1 MKLKKHLSLLLVLVL
16 LMGAFAGCSSSEPA
30 GEEPTGEAPAP
41 APEKQFVTIVT
52 GSTGGTY
59 YPVGTILATLW
70 SEKLGDQGV
79 VAAAQ
84 SSGGSIENLNMLKSN
99 EAQLG
104 IAVASLGYFAM
115 TGEENFADN
124 KFEDVRLVTGLWP
137 ELSQIV
143 VTEASGINSI
153 SDVAGHSINVGG
165 AGSGTEYGT
174 LKILEILG
182 GLTPDQYRAEHLGY
196 SEASSAMQNGQLD
209 AMNAE
214 AGIPTSSV
222 SEIFASKTKVKML
235 SFTDEEYAKLKAEAP
250 QYGQFTVPAGLYP
263 GLDED
268 IVTVGIKSALFTN
281 ASADEELIYNL
292 TKTMYEY
299 HVEIVGSHQALESVT
314 LENAVVGLP
323 PVPLHPGAVKYYQ
336 EKGIEIPAEMM
347 P

>member
-1 MKLKKHLSLLLVLVL
+1 MVL
-16 LMGAFAGCSSSEPA
+16 LIGSLAGCSASAPA
-30 GEEPTGEAPAP
+30 GEEPAPKA
-41 APEKQFVTIVT
+41 EKEFVTIVT

-70 SEKLGDQGV
+70 SEKLGDQGI

-84 SSGGSIENLNMLKSN
+84 SSGGSVENLNMLKSN

-104 IAVASLGYFAM
+104 IAVASLGYFAYA
-115 TGEENFADN
+115 GEEGFVDN
-124 KFEDVRLVTGLWP
+124 QFEDIRLITGLWP

-143 VTEASGINSI
+143 VTEASGINSLA
-153 SDVAGHSINVGG
+153 DVAGHSINVGG

-174 LKILEILG
+174 LKMLEIIG
-182 GLTPDQYRAEHLGY
+182 GLTTDDYTAEHLGY

-235 SFTDEEYAKLKAEAP
+235 SFTDEEYATLKAEAP
-250 QYGQFTVPAGLYP
+250 QYGRFTVPAGLYP
-263 GLDED
+263 GLDEEV
-268 IVTVGIKSALFTN
+268 VTVGIKSALFTN
-281 ASADEELIYNL
+281 ASVDEDLVYQL

-299 HVEIVGSHQALESVT
+299 YEEIVGSHQALESVT
-314 LENAVVGLP
+314 LDNAVDGLP

-336 EKGIEIPAEMM
+336 EKGIEIPSEML
-347 P
+347 PQ